1 MRLRW
6 GDSRGKFGRMS
17 GVSRAARP
25 TLLLLCGALVFAA
38 FLALTAPVGADG
50 GVPIPAP
57 AGTTWRIIAGY
68 NTSTHSVA
76 DDLDPHA
83 IDIVRLPQD
92 QTAFTP
98 VLAPVSGTI
107 AWRGWDGLTITDSAG
122 YEHLLAHVYPVDHIQ
137 RGTFVEVGEQVATIC
152 PAHDCRNYGT
162 PHIHYAIHQSQG
174 AGRLGHSV
182 PFTGDYAIEG
192 LNLHWSDEYNLHG
205 GVELT
210 STNTRNW
217 IAPPV
222 SPTDR
227 PETNS
232 DSNTG
237 TPDADQ
243 EPVRVPESD
252 PEPTWIVPADA
263 PVGGWRTVGV
273 YERTSVAGLFANLR
287 SPLLEFVVH
296 NPFLDAYHRFDPNDE
311 ASAAIAVQSLRPGQA
326 VWALVEPEA
335 RWLPAPPVS
344 PRSVTIRLAAG
355 TNMVSWQGP
364 DRDIA
369 EALRNVAHLE
379 RAYRYDPRTD
389 SWDLYVPGGPSVL
402 NTLGEL
408 RSGDAFHLVV
418 EVGST
423 WTQLP

>member
-68 NTSTHSVA
+68 NTATHSDA
-76 DDLDPHA
+76 DRGDPHA
-83 IDIVRLPQD
+83 IDIVRTDDSTDWTRVLS
-92 QTAFTP
+92 P
-98 VLAPVSGTI
+98 VDGSVTWHDNNCLTIRDGNGYAHLLCHLAPHEHIRRGIDVSVGDEV
-107 AWRGWDGLTITDSAG
+107 GQVFPAG
-122 YEHLLAHVYPVDHIQ
+122 YDANGGI
-137 RGTFVEVGEQVATIC
+137 A
-152 PAHDCRNYGT
+152 
-162 PHIHYAIHQSQG
+162 HIHYAVHATYGGGYLARSI
-174 AGRLGHSV
+174 
-182 PFTGDYAIEG
+182 PFTGTYAIEG
-192 LNLHWSDEYNLHG
+192 RELHYADDYNLHA
-205 GVELT
+205 GVEFT
-210 STNTRNW
+210 STNRPGWT
-217 IAPPV
+217 APQISEPG
-222 SPTDR
+222 SSTEP
-227 PETNS
+227 PETE
-232 DSNTG
+232 
-237 TPDADQ
+237 TP
-243 EPVRVPESD
+243 VPN
-252 PEPTWIVPADA
+252 PETEEDHGPEWIVPADA

-311 ASAAIAVQSLRPGQA
+311 ASATIAVQSLRPGQA

-355 TNMVSWQGP
+355 SNMVSWQGP

-379 RAYRYDPRTD
+379 RAYRYDPHTD